1 MMKNATRMSEL
12 RTYDIDQILHRW
24 PSLPHL
30 GNEVVCFMSRY
41 DDIHHPL
48 GERYFNREL
57 ILVLLLAGRSDI
69 RLNGWAV
76 PLETGTLL
84 LHGPGYLTDHRYAT
98 PDIEFITLSLSA
110 SLWKEVP
117 SLARTVSRV
126 VASMSR
132 DGDCTLRLDSAAT
145 GRLRRG
151 LETLMLDIADS
162 VVRRTV
168 VREHVSR
175 RERLLHEFH
184 TLALQHFREE
194 HTVGFYADRLAVSR
208 QYLTR
213 VLRAETGRGVTDIL
227 SELLLAEARSLL
239 LSTMLQVGEVAERL
253 GFGDTA
259 VFCKFFRRHVG
270 CTPLAFRRQRGL

>member
-76 PLETGTLL
+76 SLETGTLL